1 MSASVR
7 AFSDDLQHILVDGY
21 LSKIQN
27 QIHISMQSTEIPLKS
42 SEFCYCRPKSS
53 DQINSACNICFCFF
67 LLLFNTLVMMATD
80 SWKHLLFTS
89 HSRTNYQL
97 QDKRLNIT
105 NIISYSRNKKQL
117 KRIKCSD
124 ANLSLGLDLQVQ
136 KHFSG
141 TVTSHQGR

>member
-1 MSASVR
+1 
-7 AFSDDLQHILVDGY
+7 
-21 LSKIQN
+21 
-27 QIHISMQSTEIPLKS
+27 
-42 SEFCYCRPKSS
+42 
-53 DQINSACNICFCFF
+53 
-67 LLLFNTLVMMATD
+67 MMATD

-89 HSRTNYQL
+89 YSRTNYQL
-97 QDKRLNIT
+97 QDKRLNIM

-141 TVTSHQGR
+141 TVTSHQDR